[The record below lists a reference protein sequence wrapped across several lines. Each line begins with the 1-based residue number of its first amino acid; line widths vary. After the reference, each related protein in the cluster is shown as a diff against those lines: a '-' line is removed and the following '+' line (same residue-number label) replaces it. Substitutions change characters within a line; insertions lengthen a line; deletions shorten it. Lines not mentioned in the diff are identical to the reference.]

1 MRLYIV
7 RHAIALP
14 QSAPGIQDEDRT
26 LTEKGVKKMR
36 LAAAGLRSLGYIP
49 ELLLSSPLIRAVQ
62 TAEILLQT
70 FGEEVEMKISATLAP
85 SGNRRDLHAEIA
97 RYERKLDSLMIV
109 GHQPSLGELAGE
121 IVCGSPGYWLDLKK
135 GGACAIEIESVQGI
149 PRGNLISLLTP
160 SILRKISGER
170 LAESEDPALRD

>member
-14 QSAPGIQDEDRT
+14 HGAPGIQDEDRT
-26 LTEKGVKKMR
+26 LTEEGAKKMR

-62 TAEILLQT
+62 TAEILLQA
-70 FGEEVEMKISATLAP
+70 FGKGVEMKISATLAP
-85 SGNRRDLHAEIA
+85 SGDRQDLYSEIA

-109 GHQPSLGELAGE
+109 GHQPSLGEIAGE
-121 IVCGSPGYWLDLKK
+121 IAWGSPEYWVDLKK
-135 GGACAIEIESVQGI
+135 GGACAIDVESVQGV
-149 PRGNLISLLTP
+149 PRGHLISLLTP
-160 SILRKISGER
+160 TILRKISI
-170 LAESEDPALRD
+170 